1 MTKLEILVESCLYY
15 KAGQLDEGTVKQL
28 AINYLA
34 TDKEIIPNMM
44 AILAAERKEN
54 KELIK
59 DMNCELSRITV
70 TTTFDNRSK
79 SYRDMKAHA
88 FEGVAM
94 FYEKWK
100 LRLGPTMIIKG
111 IRDGK

>member
-1 MTKLEILVESCLYY
+1 MTKLETLVDACLYF
-15 KAGQLDEGTVKQL
+15 KAGQLDEETVKQL

-44 AILAAERKEN
+44 KILAAERKDN

-59 DMNCELSRITV
+59 DMNCELSRITL

-79 SYRDMKAHA
+79 SFRDMKAHA
-88 FEGVAM
+88 FEGVNK

-100 LRLGPTMIIKG
+100 LRIGPTLIIKG